1 MKENTLSRRQFS
13 QGAVGAVAAGMLVSM
28 DHSSSAVAAAG
39 KASDLRDKIFGC
51 IAGSRMGSAFG
62 APVEGW
68 SVEKIKAKY
77 GVLNEFVSYGHYKKD
92 WTRTPGTTEDGIE
105 RQKLMVLAIIEKQDS
120 ITVEDLTRKWVEI
133 LDVELMEYVT
143 EGFDRKLVQEA
154 RAGKTP
160 AGTLGSLVPNHINT
174 LARSFHAI
182 PIINAC
188 DIDGVTRD
196 VRDVG
201 RAYTPADS
209 LAFPWGIAYNSGVV
223 HAMRPDATVE
233 SVIETVRRHGNDA
246 IRKELDHVL
255 GIAANYKDSLEM
267 RDEINDMYAN
277 ESSPYCVTKI
287 MKSYGIASIMETVGR
302 ALAIFLVTKG
312 NVKEGV
318 IAGANFGRDADCL
331 AATVGGLSGALTGSA
346 TIPAEW
352 TELVDTATANMPY
365 TCSKM
370 TLQETTD
377 GMVGALKAKI
387 KKMRKHVDYM
397 ETQFSS

>member
-1 MKENTLSRRQFS
+1 MKENTISRRQFA
-13 QGAVGAVAAGMLVSM
+13 QGAVGTVAAGMLVSM
-28 DHSSSAVAAAG
+28 DRRGNAAVSSKESG
-39 KASDLRDKIFGC
+39 LRDRIFGC

-77 GVLNEFVSYGHYKKD
+77 GVLDQFQSYGHYKKE
-92 WTRTPGTTEDGIE
+92 WERPPGTTEDGIE
-105 RQKLMVLAIIEKQDS
+105 RQKLMCMAIIEKQDS
-120 ITVEDLTRKWVEI
+120 ITVEDLAKKWVEI
-133 LDVELMEYVT
+133 LDVKMMEYVT
-143 EGFDRKLVQEA
+143 EGFDRKLVEKA
-154 RAGKTP
+154 RAGEIP
-160 AGTLGSLVPNHINT
+160 AGNLGLEVPNHLNT
-174 LARSFHAI
+174 MARSFHAI

-196 VRDVG
+196 IRDVG
-201 RAYTPADS
+201 RAYQPLDS

-223 HAMRPDATVE
+223 HAMRPDATVD
-233 SVIETVRRHGNDA
+233 SVIETVRNYGNDA

-255 GIAANYKDSLEM
+255 SIAAKYNDPLEM

-302 ALAIFLVTKG
+302 AMAIFLVTKA

-346 TIPAEW
+346 TIPQEW
-352 TELVDTATANMPY
+352 IVLVDNATANMPY

-370 TLQETTD
+370 TLNETAD
-377 GMVGALKAKI
+377 GMYGALKAKI
-387 KKMRKHVDYM
+387 KKMEKHVDYM
-397 ETQFSS
+397 ESQFAAT